1 MEDEGASYGAA
12 LKGEAMH
19 PTSTSRS
26 DLLLL
31 CLPSLHRH
39 GSNSLKMT
47 LNNFNSHFYALLFY
61 FIFVFSSHNNSCY
74 TQHVLYGMSCIVSPS
89 FSFSQTFFHS
99 MYHPPLACFGLPS
112 LTLPYLTLPCLALPC
127 LTLPYLAMPCLAMP
141 SLTLPSITL
150 PCYHYYYHRGP
161 SPWVRWSWSNSW
173 CWGSRCPGQDLYP
186 RKAGIRVSQ
195 SLSFFLSQVY
205 YCFELRLGLGLRRGR
220 ILRTSSVVTASVIFY
235 SSSLN

>member
-99 MYHPPLACFGLPS
+99 MYHPPLACFALPS
-112 LTLPYLTLPCLALPC
+112 LTLPYLTLPYLALPC
-127 LTLPYLAMPCLAMP
+127 LVSPYL
-141 SLTLPSITL
+141 TLQCHAL
-150 PCYHYYYHRGP
+150 PCHPLPCHPLPCPAIIITIIEAQALGFAEADPTADVEGHDVQAKICILAKLAY
-161 SPWVRWSWSNSW
+161 
-173 CWGSRCPGQDLYP
+173 GS
-186 RKAGIRVSQ
+186 VSHC
-195 SLSFFLSQVY
+195 LSFLVKSTTALS
-205 YCFELRLGLGLRRGR
+205 CG
-220 ILRTSSVVTASVIFY
+220 
-235 SSSLN
+235 